1 MSEKNQAIS
10 PEQLELYYQAKIKE
24 AKAGGYYLNPDEFF
38 TKAVLEGVLQNE
50 VRYGYGVCPCR
61 LAAGV
66 KEKDLD
72 MVCPC
77 DYRDADVSQFGTCY

>member
-1 MSEKNQAIS
+1 MSDNQGIS
-10 PEQLELYYQAKIKE
+10 PEKLEKYFQDKTKE
-24 AKAGGYYLNPDEFF
+24 AKVGGYFLNPDEDF
-38 TKAVLEGVLQNE
+38 TKSVLEGVLQNE
-50 VRYGYGVCPCR
+50 VRYGYGACPCR
-61 LAAGV
+61 LAEGI